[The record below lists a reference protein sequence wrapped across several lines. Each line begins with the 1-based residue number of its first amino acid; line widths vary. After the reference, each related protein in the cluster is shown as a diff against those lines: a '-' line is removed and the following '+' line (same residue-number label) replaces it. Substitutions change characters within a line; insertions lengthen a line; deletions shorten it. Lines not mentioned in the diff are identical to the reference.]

1 MELVTHLCSQSDQL
15 FNKRSA
21 ILSLWQ
27 TLAEN
32 FYPER
37 ADFTI
42 VRNIGDEFASDLYT
56 SYPVMARR
64 DLGNAFGSMLR
75 PSSKNWMHIRTR
87 ENWEKV
93 GVEARQWLEQA
104 EHVQKRTMYNRHSQF
119 TRATKEADHDFA
131 TFGQAAIQVSLNKQ
145 GTGMLYRCWHLRD
158 VAWVEDANGAAS
170 SVYRKW
176 KPTAVDLNTYF
187 PNTIHPKIKET
198 LAKHP
203 YEEHDTRHCIIPSDV
218 YNRCEGVQKK
228 FNTPYVSCYFD
239 PVNQH
244 LLEVVGLKSQEYII
258 PRWQT
263 VSGSQYAYSPASIV
277 ALPDAR
283 LIQAMTRVLLEA
295 GEKAVTPPMIAVQD
309 ALRSDLSVYA
319 GGVTWVDAE
328 YDERLGEVLR
338 PLTQDKSG
346 IPLGLEM
353 AQDTRAMIAECFY
366 LNKIS
371 LPQPGN
377 EMTAYEVGQRVQE
390 YIRQAMPL
398 FEPMEAEYNGP
409 LCDTTFEIMLR
420 AGAFG
425 RIEDIPE
432 ELQGADIEFTFESPL
447 HDATEREKGQRFL
460 EAKGILAD
468 AAAIDPGVV
477 NALDIVTAVDD
488 VFKGLGVPAKWVRSP
503 SQIEEIKKE
512 QAQQRQTAELLAT
525 LQAGADVART
535 LGEAAKLS
543 PASSGSDVGGV
554 PTP

>member
-1 MELVTHLCSQSDQL
+1 VDLVEHLCSQSDQL
-15 FNKRSA
+15 FDKRSA

-37 ADFTI
+37 ADFTT
-42 VRNIGDEFASDLYT
+42 VRNIGDEFATDLYT
-56 SYPVMARR
+56 SYPIMARR
-64 DLGNAFGSMLR
+64 DLGNAFGAMLR
-75 PSSKNWMHIRTR
+75 PSSKNWMHIRIKDG
-87 ENWEKV
+87 WEDI
-93 GVEARQWLEQA
+93 GVEARQWLEKA
-104 EHVQKRTMYNRHSQF
+104 EHVQKRYMYRKDSQF

-131 TFGQAAIQVSLNKQ
+131 TFGQTVIQASKNMEANGL
-145 GTGMLYRCWHLRD
+145 LYRCWHLRD
-158 VAWVEDANGAAS
+158 VAWVEDANGATS

-176 KPTAVDLNTYF
+176 KPTAVDLDRYF

-198 LAKHP
+198 LAKKP
-203 YEEHDTRHCIIPSDV
+203 YDEHDTRHCIIPSDV
-218 YNRCEGVQKK
+218 YNRCDGAYKK

-239 PVNQH
+239 PVNKHILQ
-244 LLEVVGLKSQEYII
+244 VVGLKTQEYII

-295 GEKAVTPPMIAVQD
+295 GEKAVTPPMIAVQE

-366 LNKIS
+366 LNKIT

-398 FEPMEAEYNGP
+398 FEPMELEYNAP
-409 LCDTTFEIMLR
+409 LCDTTFEILLR

-425 RIEDIPE
+425 RVEDMPE
-432 ELQGADIEFTFESPL
+432 ELLGAEIEFTFESPL

-477 NALDIVTAVDD
+477 NIMDIVTAVDD
-488 VFKGLGVPAKWVRSP
+488 VFKGLGVPAKWTRSP
-503 SQIEEIKKE
+503 TQVESIKRD
-512 QAQQRQTAELLAT
+512 QDQQRQTAELLAT
-525 LQAGADVART
+525 MQQGAEVART

-543 PASSGSDVGGV
+543 PASAGTDAGGL
-554 PTP
+554 PPQ